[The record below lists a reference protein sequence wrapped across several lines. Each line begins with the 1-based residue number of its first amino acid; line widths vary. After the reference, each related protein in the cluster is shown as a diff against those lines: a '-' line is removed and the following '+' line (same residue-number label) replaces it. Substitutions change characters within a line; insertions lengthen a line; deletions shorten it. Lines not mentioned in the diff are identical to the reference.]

1 METKITKLSQ
11 ISNVIFFVSAV
22 YFLNFLWLEYY
33 LHSIKKAFWL
43 SFLTTAI
50 ASTIV
55 YFIKKYFGSKKKS
68 QTLVAKEKEILK
80 TQLIWGNEDEI
91 SKYLMELFEL
101 KPTKIAN
108 SNHYVL
114 SDKSEVFFNFNPSGL
129 DIENL
134 SKIIRC
140 SHSSKVTIFCVSHIP
155 FCKISNKE
163 ITLITLEEIYSR
175 QKKLSS
181 QIVTN
186 ITIENKAKYS
196 LKTILCIALNKNRT
210 KNYFWSSILLI
221 FMSLFTPYNVYY
233 LIVSTAL
240 MLLSI
245 YSRFNTRFNS

>member
-55 YFIKKYFGSKKKS
+55 YFIKKYLGSKKKS
-68 QTLVAKEKEILK
+68 QTQVAKEKEILK

-91 SKYLMELFEL
+91 NKYLMELFEL
-101 KPTKIAN
+101 KLAKKIN
-108 SNHYVL
+108 SNHFVL
-114 SDKSEVFFNFNPSGL
+114 SDKSEVFFKFNTSGL

-163 ITLITLEEIYSR
+163 ITLITLEEVYSR
-175 QKKLSS
+175 QKELSS
-181 QIVTN
+181 QISTN

-196 LKTILCIALNKNRT
+196 LKTILCIALNKGHS

-221 FMSLFTPYNVYY
+221 FVSLFTPYNVYY

-240 MLLSI
+240 MSLSI